1 MAPLEIVFD
10 RKKLLGAKGRF
21 GGNVFKNPA
30 RYILHII
37 NHVNFLSF
45 DHDDTKPSKSQV
57 SFISLIFGL
66 K

>member
-1 MAPLEIVFD
+1 MIA
-10 RKKLLGAKGRF
+10 LLISFYNGSFGGRF

-45 DHDDTKPSKSQV
+45 DHDDTEPSKSQV